1 MIINWKGWKIYK
13 CFFWYIHHLKTV
25 SYSYFCTMM
34 NKNRHNTGSL
44 SAIIPLVTVIVTIVA
59 YSCASI
65 GRPEGGPVDE
75 TPPLFTGST
84 PAANSI
90 ENTRKKIILEF
101 NEFIK
106 LENVNEKVVISPPQI
121 QQPEIKPNGKRITV
135 NILDTLKKN
144 TTYTIDFADAISDN
158 NEGNPLGHF
167 TFAFSTGNTIDTM
180 AVSGTVLNAS
190 DLEPVKGMLVGLHA
204 NLADSVFTSL
214 PFERVSRT
222 DSRGRFT
229 VKGIAP
235 GTYRLYGL
243 KDADQNYAFTQKSE
257 AIAFHDSLIVPR
269 FEERMRQ
276 DTMWKDSLTIDT
288 IIERKYTHFLPD
300 QLLLRSFTEDYYSQY
315 LIKSERLIPHKFSL
329 YFAEKADTLPLIKG
343 INFDE
348 KDAFMVEKS
357 LNNDTIHY
365 WIKDSLTYR
374 RDTLMLAVSYL
385 YTDTLDKLT
394 PRTDTLKLAI
404 RKTER
409 NNTSLSRKKKDNKEE
424 TPPLPTVF
432 LNMNAQVPSPMDV
445 YNYITLLFDEPL
457 DSCNVSAMRIR
468 HKVDTLWENVPLK
481 FERDSIGLRKYYVYC
496 DWVPKEEYEFETDSL
511 AFTAIYGLHTNKMK
525 KSFKVRS
532 LDDYGAIYFNVTG
545 ANMPAFVE
553 LLDKRDKVIQK
564 VPVIDNKADFNY
576 LNPGTYCARLIEDAN
591 GNGVWDTG
599 NYAEKRHP
607 EKVYYY
613 PQMLELKSLWELEQ
627 DWNAQAIPPDKQ
639 KQDELK
645 KQKPD
650 EDKKKK
656 TKIQ

>member
-1 MIINWKGWKIYK
+1 M
-13 CFFWYIHHLKTV
+13 
-25 SYSYFCTMM
+25 
-34 NKNRHNTGSL
+34 
-44 SAIIPLVTVIVTIVA
+44 VIVTTVVC
-59 YSCASI
+59 SCASI

-75 TPPLFTGST
+75 TPPLFIRST

-90 ENTRKKIILEF
+90 ENTRTKIILEF

-121 QQPEIKPNGKRITV
+121 QQPEIKPNGKKITV
-135 NILDTLKKN
+135 NILDTLKEN
-144 TTYTIDFADAISDN
+144 ITYTIDFSDDAISDN

-180 AVSGTVLNAS
+180 AVSGTLLNAS

-204 NLADSVFTSL
+204 DLADSAFTSL
-214 PFERVSRT
+214 PLDRVSRT

-229 VKGIAP
+229 VKGVAP

-288 IIERKYTHFLPD
+288 IIERQYTHFLPD
-300 QLLLRSFTEDYYSQY
+300 QLLLRAFTEEYYSQY
-315 LIKSERLIPHKFSL
+315 LIKSERLIPHKISL

-348 KDAFMVEKS
+348 KDAFIIEKS

-374 RDTLMLAVSYL
+374 RDTLMLALSYL
-385 YTDTLDKLT
+385 YTDTLEQLV

-404 RKTER
+404 RKMGRER
-409 NNTSLSRKKKDNKEE
+409 NNTSLPQKKKDNEKEDS
-424 TPPLPTVF
+424 PLPTVF
-432 LNMNAQVPSPMDV
+432 LKMNTQVPSPMDV
-445 YNYITLLFDEPL
+445 YNYITLMFDEPL
-457 DSCNVSAMRIR
+457 DTYDASAIRIR
-468 HKVDTLWENVPLK
+468 HKVDTLWEDVPMK

-496 DWVPKEEYEFETDSL
+496 DWVPKEEYEFEMDSL
-511 AFTAIYGLHTNKMK
+511 AFTNIYGLHTDKMK
-525 KSFKVRS
+525 KSIKVRS
-532 LDDYGAIYFNVTG
+532 LDDYGAIYFNVAG
-545 ANMPAFVE
+545 ATMPAFVE
-553 LLDKRDKVIQK
+553 LLDKQDKVIRK
-564 VPVIDNKADFNY
+564 VPVIENKADFNY
-576 LNPGTYCARLIEDAN
+576 LNPGTYCARLTEDTN

-599 NYAEKRHP
+599 NYAEKRQP
-607 EKVYYY
+607 EMVYYY
-613 PQMLELKSLWELEQ
+613 PQLLELKSLWELEE
-627 DWNAQAIPPDKQ
+627 DWNVQAVPPEKQ

-650 EDKKKK
+650 ENKKKK
-656 TKIQ
+656 QKSSAGYR

>member
-1 MIINWKGWKIYK
+1 M
-13 CFFWYIHHLKTV
+13 
-25 SYSYFCTMM
+25 
-34 NKNRHNTGSL
+34 
-44 SAIIPLVTVIVTIVA
+44 VIVTTVV

-75 TPPLFTGST
+75 TPPLFIGST

-101 NEFIK
+101 DEFIK

-121 QQPEIKPNGKRITV
+121 QQPEIKPNGKKITV

-158 NEGNPLGHF
+158 NEGNPLGNF
-167 TFAFSTGNTIDTM
+167 AFAFSTGNAIDTM
-180 AVSGTVLNAS
+180 AVSGTLLNAS

-204 NLADSVFTSL
+204 DLADSAFTSL
-214 PFERVSRT
+214 PFDRVSRT
-222 DSRGRFT
+222 DSRGRFII
-229 VKGIAP
+229 KGIAP

-300 QLLLRSFTEDYYSQY
+300 QLLLHSFTEEYYSQY
-315 LIKSERLIPHKFSL
+315 LIKSERLIPHKVSL

-348 KDAFMVEKS
+348 KDAFVIEKS

-365 WIKDSLTYR
+365 WIKDSLIYR
-374 RDTLMLAVSYL
+374 RDTLMLTLNYL
-385 YTDTLDKLT
+385 YTDTLEQLV

-404 RKTER
+404 RKTGRER
-409 NNTSLSRKKKDNKEE
+409 NNTSPPQKKKENEQEE
-424 TPPLPTVF
+424 LPPPTVF
-432 LNMNAQVPSPMDV
+432 LRMNEQVPSPMDV
-445 YNYITLLFDEPL
+445 YNYITLMFDEPL
-457 DSCNVSAMRIR
+457 DIYDTLAIRIR
-468 HKVDTLWENVPLK
+468 HKVDTLWENVPIK
-481 FERDSIGLRKYYVYC
+481 FERDSIELRKYYIYC
-496 DWVPKEEYEFETDSL
+496 DWVPKEDYEFETDSL
-511 AFTAIYGLHTNKMK
+511 AFTNMYGLHTNKMK
-525 KSFKVRS
+525 KSIKVRS
-532 LDDYGAIYFNVTG
+532 LDEYGAIYFNVTG

-553 LLDKRDKVIQK
+553 LLDKQDKVVRK

-576 LNPGTYCARLIEDAN
+576 LNPGIYCARLTEDTN

-599 NYAEKRHP
+599 NYAEKRQP

-613 PQMLELKSLWELEQ
+613 PQMLELKSLWELEE
-627 DWNAQAIPPDKQ
+627 DWNIQLLPPDKQ

-650 EDKKKK
+650 ENKKKK
-656 TKIQ
+656 TKNPVKTITK